1 MAACDYTVI
10 NKEGEKVESLLF
22 KGLEDYYD
30 TLKPDPLTGLDNET
44 LVEYYNLVSD
54 TNYNPRLKTFITDLV
69 AKSKLSIDE
78 AYDEN
83 GQLLVQ
89 HAIKFLKESKIEK
102 EVEQP
107 LGGNILSSSVWK
119 TKALEITSNLAK
131 RIEFLKEKKFTT
143 REKSEVQRLLKQL
156 LEVQNDRDYVKG
168 LDDYISVAAKE
179 MKKVLDAI
187 EREGIDNI
195 SPVTIQNMLNVLDN
209 YANIT
214 KITQDAKEELKEMSE
229 NSSDPK
235 SIDNLSKVLINRLT
249 ELKESYDILSRD
261 SYNLSL
267 KLGVRMLASSD
278 NSMLTALREEVRKT
292 LVQTEEGQRK
302 EEEKEEDYIQR
313 IQKAVDDIII
323 EKRLNNKRETELF
336 FEQLFRAGDDINWV
350 SRWALQGGSTGSA
363 LLRSLNAMI
372 TKAENTARQSYMS
385 RQAFLNPLYQK
396 YREYMESK
404 GKSTNSML
412 ELYENINEV
421 DENGNATDYFVGKT
435 SSLWTRQQKQLKEYI
450 ADFITHLKML
460 EAENN
465 GPFPRHWDEE
475 LNEPVDQDEKLRLMA
490 LQQAAKGELNK
501 RYNGEE
507 DLKDRYDKL
516 TKIAKELGENRK
528 KFRNLILSFRAI
540 KDRNSIEAHNVSL
553 EIEAVRKVIYSL
565 TDSYTGNK
573 NEYEFELF
581 RRHYDVVSLPNLATL
596 NAINLLDKGKLKAGK
611 YVSGEEKEA
620 FKIVLPET
628 VSDYLSPQF
637 KNLEKLQ
644 KEDPDN
650 IEWKYYEAVMGTI
663 ASSERKYS
671 EAYRT
676 YFKKPEIEKSGAER
690 WEDDVDSMLSFD
702 QIWSNYIKPGL
713 KVFVNRPGQD
723 FDTNY
728 NKTISQKMFQENGY
742 KLSSLSKSMPV
753 YLKNSGIETRDQSN
767 NIQMLAM
774 SAYNTAIY
782 YEEKGKILPMIEIFL
797 YLLENRKT
805 TKSFGGDKL
814 MNAIYKGAG
823 KVFSNVDGY
832 MERATDDEKS
842 GKQSNVYKN
851 ALDMVNARMF
861 GEVIDSTLNINI
873 PIPFKPGYYINFRKL
888 SKLFS
893 SYVST
898 TVLSFN
904 IKSGTANV
912 IYGEYQFL
920 QEALGNEFISPKSW
934 AQAQLDYMID
944 LPGILNDIGR
954 DYPTSKISLLGLL
967 FDPKNEANPL
977 ESDYKHTNRFYA
989 VVNTDSLHGVNNL
1002 GEHLMHFGTMQGV
1015 LRETKVLDK
1024 NGKYLTKNGTT
1035 EDRNKALS
1043 LFDVFEKVSLAADSQ
1058 QLQTDKRV
1066 AQVEIKRGDR
1076 RERMPFAGGNIF
1088 DYNTPGADAKKN
1100 RAVIDTL
1107 TNLIQALNTQMH
1119 GPYSWRTAP
1128 PMKRTFIGGLLLQMR
1143 QWFPKG
1149 FAMRWLGF
1157 SNEVMNSFLALKGG
1171 KYSEYMQSIRE
1182 RSIGAGYFDKKT
1194 WADFINKGP
1203 SQKFDPLKQ
1212 TLSGGM
1218 NASALRQF
1226 QVFTYHMFLAMKNLF
1241 SKNIEDAE
1249 YMKYGFLKITQRQWR
1264 NMEAAEKA
1272 NVKKVIMTTA
1282 TRAMLSGFTAM
1293 LLAAD
1298 DDDDKYWKTAF
1309 YTMRLQTEL
1318 SAYSNHMEL
1327 WRIMQSPAVSVSMIQ
1342 RFYKLFNQLG
1352 EDIHNGEFEVYQ
1364 SGSKKGRTKIGKDLR
1379 DVLPWGNLFQQHKY
1393 IKDVINYHYKDSSGL
1408 VKN

>member
-1 MAACDYTVI
+1 MACDYKVV
-10 NKEGEKVESLLF
+10 NKDGEKVDSILF
-22 KGLEDYYD
+22 EALEDYYGSNI
-30 TLKPDPLTGLDNET
+30 DPLTGVDKNLEDK
-44 LVEYYNLVSD
+44 YYKVSS
-54 TNYNPRLKTFITDLV
+54 TENPFLKTFIDDLI
-69 AKSKLSIDE
+69 KSGLSRDE
-78 AYDEN
+78 IYDEN
-83 GQLLVQ
+83 GQLLGKY
-89 HAIKFLKESKIEK
+89 AIKFLDAQELDQT
-102 EVEQP
+102 VDQP
-107 LGGNILSSSVWK
+107 LGGNILSYTRWQ
-119 TKALEITSNLAK
+119 TKALELTSNLAK

-143 REKSEVQRLLKQL
+143 KEKSEVQRLLKKL
-156 LEVQNDRDYVKG
+156 LEVKHDQDYIKG
-168 LDDYISVAAKE
+168 LDNYITIAAKE

-187 EREGIDNI
+187 ESEGIDKI
-195 SPVTIQNMLNVLDN
+195 SPVTIQNMLNILDN
-209 YANIT
+209 YSNIS
-214 KITQDAKEELKEMSE
+214 KITQDAEEELAAISKE
-229 NSSDPK
+229 SSNPRDVE
-235 SIDNLSKVLINRLT
+235 NLSKILVNRLT
-249 ELKESYDILSRD
+249 ELKKSYDKLSKD

-267 KLGVRMLASSD
+267 KLAVRMLSSSD
-278 NSMLTALREEVRKT
+278 NSMLTALREEARKAI
-292 LVQTEEGQRK
+292 VQTEEGQQK
-302 EEEKEEDYIQR
+302 PDEKEEDYIQR
-313 IQKAVDDIII
+313 IQKAVDDVIIN
-323 EKRLNNKRETELF
+323 KRLNDQRETELF
-336 FEQLFRAGDDINWV
+336 FEQLFRAGDDITWV

-372 TKAENTARQSYMS
+372 TKAENTARQSYLS
-385 RQAFLNPLYQK
+385 RQAFLAPLYEEYK
-396 YREYMESK
+396 EYMKSK

-421 DENGNATDYFVGKT
+421 DENGNSTDYFVGKM

-450 ADFITHLKML
+450 TDYITHLKML
-460 EAENN
+460 EAENT
-465 GPFPRHWDEE
+465 GPDPKFWDEE
-475 LNEPVDQDEKLRLMA
+475 LNEAVGEDDIRRLSALRNA
-490 LQQAAKGELNK
+490 VKGELNK
-501 RYNGEE
+501 RYNQEE

-528 KFRNLILSFRAI
+528 KFKKLMKSYRKI
-540 KDRNSIEAHNVSL
+540 KDGSSIEASNLSL
-553 EIEAVRKVIYSL
+553 ELEDVRRTIYAL

-573 NEYEFELF
+573 NEYEFEIF
-581 RRHYDVVSLPNLATL
+581 RRHYDLVSLPNIAAL
-596 NAINLLDKGKLKAGK
+596 NEINALDKVYLKEGK

-620 FKIVLPET
+620 FKVNFPEQ

-644 KEDPDN
+644 KENPDN
-650 IEWKYYEAVMGTI
+650 IEWRYYEAIMNTI
-663 ASSERKYS
+663 ATSERKYS

-676 YFKKPEIEKSGAER
+676 YFKKPEIAKTGAER
-690 WEDDVDSMLSFD
+690 WEDDVDSLLSFD

-713 KVFVNRPGQD
+713 KVFTYRPGED

-728 NKTISQKMFQENGY
+728 NKTISKQMFQKNGY

-753 YLKNSGIETRDQSN
+753 YLKNSDIETRDQSN
-767 NIQMLAM
+767 NIQMLALA
-774 SAYNTAIY
+774 AYNTSIY
-782 YEEKGKILPMIEIFL
+782 YEEKGKILPMVEIFL

-823 KVFSNVDGY
+823 KVFTNVDAY

-842 GKQSNVYKN
+842 GKQSNLYKN

-888 SKLFS
+888 AKLFGN
-893 SYVST
+893 YVST

-934 AQAQLDYMID
+934 AQAQLDYMLD
-944 LPGILNDIGR
+944 LHGILNDIGR

-967 FDPKNEANPL
+967 FDPKNEGGPL
-977 ESDYKHTNRFYA
+977 QNAYKHTNRFYA
-989 VVNTDSLHGVNNL
+989 VVNTDSLHGINNL

-1024 NGKYLTKNGTT
+1024 SGKYLTKNGTT

-1043 LFDVFEKVSLAADSQ
+1043 LFDVFEKVSLAANSQ

-1076 RERMPFAGGNIF
+1076 RERMPFIGGNIF
-1088 DYNTPGADAKKN
+1088 DYNTRGTDAKKN

-1107 TNLIQALNTQMH
+1107 TNLIQSLNTQMH

-1143 QWFPKG
+1143 QWFSKG

-1157 SNEVMNSFLALKGG
+1157 TNEVMNSFLAFKEG
-1171 KYSEYMQSIRE
+1171 KWSEHAQKIRD
-1182 RSIGAGYFDKKT
+1182 RSVGADYFNKET
-1194 WADFINKGP
+1194 WADFINRGP

-1212 TLSGGM
+1212 TLSGGI
-1218 NASALRQF
+1218 NASVLRQF
-1226 QVFTYHMFLAMKNLF
+1226 QVFGYHVMLAMKNLF
-1241 SKNIEDAE
+1241 AKNVEDAE
-1249 YMKYGFLKITQRQWR
+1249 YMKYGFLKMTQRQWK
-1264 NMEAAEKA
+1264 NMEASEKA
-1272 NVKKVIMTTA
+1272 NVKKFIMTVS

-1309 YTMRLQTEL
+1309 YTMRLHTEL
-1318 SAYSNHMEL
+1318 SAYSDYEEL
-1327 WRIMQSPAVSVSMIQ
+1327 WRIMQSPAVSVTMIQ
-1342 RFYKLFNQLG
+1342 RFYKLYNQLK
-1352 EDIHNGEFEVYQ
+1352 EDIANGEFEVYQ
-1364 SGSKKGRTKIGKDLR
+1364 SGSKKGRTKIGKAFR
-1379 DVLPWGNLFQQHKY
+1379 DVFPWGNLFEQHKY